1 MHFDTEIRKQHV
13 LLESTKKEL
22 RAHLPHFED
31 LSIESGKE
39 GFEEFVMHVGEIL
52 KRIEGLESEQH
63 IGEKIDGSM
72 SVYFGIDPRPTFKG
86 QFSVATKSA
95 LSKEPKLIHSLD
107 EIEALYPDK
116 NETFKTHLAEVFTNL
131 QKAYDYSG
139 KIYMG
144 DLLFSNGR
152 QKRTTEINGVPHLYF
167 KPNTL
172 VYAVEEDPKSELYN
186 RLNAASLG
194 IFVHDSYT
202 AESKE
207 GKLSLTSAGKNIDG
221 LIQKGK
227 ENGVFIEG
235 SHIENVNLKVPKKSY
250 NLIQRLLKKL
260 SKEMEAVPAEFS
272 EYWTSSPALDRM
284 KKYINQQIHLPDGGI
299 FGNSGRSFN
308 AYKILEEFVPFIR
321 GSYKNPK
328 NAELVISTLKS
339 KEESFIHLL
348 KSFYWMLQIKNQL
361 LDLFDQVESKIG
373 KTFIQ
378 QEDGSFIPTRGEG
391 FVFMHQGKYVK
402 LVDRLSFTKN
412 NKIFGRFNESLKVVL
427 EFNWQKKLDGS
438 YCWMDKN
445 GKFYYFEQGEEH
457 HGDAAIRILQNHFPE
472 KYKTLPTDQPE
483 DSAVYDALFDLG
495 FVRIVSHDN
504 KTYTAES
511 PKPPTPAQKR
521 SMINFCIEHEF
532 QTIEW
537 DSYAW
542 TRRNSRIIWQRESA
556 GHFNESAQIILENQ
570 QYRAAWVDPQGTLW
584 KMTTH
589 EEHQESATAHL
600 NRLNPSR
607 KQKPKEWDDYYTLID
622 LGWIRVTFDLAD
634 VNGIRVCY
642 CNSNKIPNN
651 KQQRILRDECIE
663 ADYDRLIWDPDIANP
678 QNRIQREKILWERE
692 SSGVS

>member
-1 MHFDTEIRKQHV
+1 MYFDTEIRKQHV
-13 LLESTKKEL
+13 LLESTKKEP
-22 RAHLPHFED
+22 RAHLSHLED

-39 GFEEFVMHVGEIL
+39 GFEEFGMHVGEIL
-52 KRIEGLESEQH
+52 KRVEGLESDQH

-144 DLLFSNGR
+144 DLLFSSGR
-152 QKRTTEINGVPHLYF
+152 QKRTTEIDGVPYLYF

-172 VYAVEEDPKSELYN
+172 VYAVEEDPKSELYK
-186 RLNAASLG
+186 RLKDASLG
-194 IFVHDSYT
+194 IFIHDSYT

-235 SHIENVNLKVPKKSY
+235 SHIENVNLKVPKKTY
-250 NLIQRLLKKL
+250 NLIQRLMKKL
-260 SKEMEAVPAEFS
+260 DKEKNSIPAEFD
-272 EYWTSSPALDRM
+272 EYWGSSPALDRM

-321 GSYKNPK
+321 GSYKNHK
-328 NAELVISTLKS
+328 NAELVISTLK
-339 KEESFIHLL
+339 KFEEPFVHLL

-378 QEDGSFIPTRGEG
+378 QEDGSFVPTRGEG

-427 EFNWQKKLDGS
+427 EFNREKKQDGS
-438 YCWMDKN
+438 YCWTGRD
-445 GKFYYFEQGEEH
+445 
-457 HGDAAIRILQNHFPE
+457 
-472 KYKTLPTDQPE
+472 
-483 DSAVYDALFDLG
+483 
-495 FVRIVSHDN
+495 
-504 KTYTAES
+504 
-511 PKPPTPAQKR
+511 
-521 SMINFCIEHEF
+521 
-532 QTIEW
+532 
-537 DSYAW
+537 
-542 TRRNSRIIWQRESA
+542 SRIIWQNESA
-556 GHFNESAQIILENQ
+556 G
-570 QYRAAWVDPQGTLW
+570 
-584 KMTTH
+584 
-589 EEHQESATAHL
+589 
-600 NRLNPSR
+600 
-607 KQKPKEWDDYYTLID
+607 
-622 LGWIRVTFDLAD
+622 
-634 VNGIRVCY
+634 
-642 CNSNKIPNN
+642 
-651 KQQRILRDECIE
+651 
-663 ADYDRLIWDPDIANP
+663 
-678 QNRIQREKILWERE
+678 
-692 SSGVS
+692 VS

>member
-1 MHFDTEIRKQHV
+1 MYFDTEIRKQHV
-13 LLESTKKEL
+13 LLESTKKEP
-22 RAHLPHFED
+22 RAHLSHLED

-39 GFEEFVMHVGEIL
+39 GFEEFGMHVGEIL
-52 KRIEGLESEQH
+52 KRVEGLESEQH

-144 DLLFSNGR
+144 DLLFSSGR
-152 QKRTTEINGVPHLYF
+152 QKRTTEIDGVPYLYF

-186 RLNAASLG
+186 RLKDASLG
-194 IFVHDSYT
+194 IFIHDSYT

-235 SHIENVNLKVPKKSY
+235 SHIENVNLKVPKKTY
-250 NLIQRLLKKL
+250 NLIQRLMKKL
-260 SKEMEAVPAEFS
+260 DKEKNSIPAEFDA
-272 EYWTSSPALDRM
+272 YWGSSPALDRM

-321 GSYKNPK
+321 GSYKNHK
-328 NAELVISTLKS
+328 NAELVVSTLK
-339 KEESFIHLL
+339 KFEEPFVHLL

-378 QEDGSFIPTRGEG
+378 QEDGSFVPTRGEG

-427 EFNWQKKLDGS
+427 EYNQDKKLKGS
-438 YCWMDKN
+438 YCWMDKT

-457 HGDAAIRILQNHFPE
+457 HGDAAIRILQDHFPQI
-472 KYKTLPTDQPE
+472 YKSLKFNQ
-483 DSAVYDALFDLG
+483 DSDAPIYDALFNLG
-495 FVRIVSHDN
+495 FIRIASHDD
-504 KTYTAES
+504 KTYLIQS
-511 PKPPTPAQKR
+511 PKPPTPPQRR
-521 SMINFCIEHEF
+521 SVIDFCIEAGF

-537 DSYAW
+537 DSYSW
-542 TRRNSRIIWQRESA
+542 TGRDSRIIWQNESA
-556 GHFNESAQIILENQ
+556 G
-570 QYRAAWVDPQGTLW
+570 
-584 KMTTH
+584 
-589 EEHQESATAHL
+589 
-600 NRLNPSR
+600 
-607 KQKPKEWDDYYTLID
+607 
-622 LGWIRVTFDLAD
+622 
-634 VNGIRVCY
+634 
-642 CNSNKIPNN
+642 
-651 KQQRILRDECIE
+651 
-663 ADYDRLIWDPDIANP
+663 
-678 QNRIQREKILWERE
+678 
-692 SSGVS
+692 VS